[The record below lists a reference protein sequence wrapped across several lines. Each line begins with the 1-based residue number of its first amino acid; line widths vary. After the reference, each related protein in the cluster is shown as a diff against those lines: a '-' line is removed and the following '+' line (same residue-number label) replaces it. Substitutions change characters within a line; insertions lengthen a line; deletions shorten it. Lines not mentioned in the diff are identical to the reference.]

1 MTTCHYCGEL
11 AVHKLDGM
19 QTCYDCS
26 VRLAGIPEDL
36 KIPTLVNNL
45 EAISKYVATLP
56 GDSKTKPIW
65 LDEIARRLHYV
76 THEYVPILKDVVEAP
91 VVEKVVAPAVKTKGP
106 IKVKLKK
113 K

>member
-45 EAISKYVATLP
+45 RPSRSTWPHSRVIR
-56 GDSKTKPIW
+56 KTKPIW
-65 LDEIARRLHYV
+65 LDEIARRLPLRHPRV
-76 THEYVPILKDVVEAP
+76 RPHPQGCCR
-91 VVEKVVAPAVKTKGP
+91 GP
-106 IKVKLKK
+106 CG
-113 K
+113 